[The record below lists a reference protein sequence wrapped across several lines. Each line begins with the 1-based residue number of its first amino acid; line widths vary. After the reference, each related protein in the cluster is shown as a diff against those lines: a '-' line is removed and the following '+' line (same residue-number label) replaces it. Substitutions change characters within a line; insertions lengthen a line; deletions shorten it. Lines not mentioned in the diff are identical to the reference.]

1 MLDFCMLFGKANN
14 KQLENFSIDFGI
26 LLIDVY
32 QISKLFLQY
41 IKMIALS
48 LYKQSCENLYH

>member
-1 MLDFCMLFGKANN
+1 MLFGKANN
-14 KQLENFSIDFGI
+14 KQLENFSIDYGM

-32 QISKLFLQY
+32 QISKLFLQS

>member
-1 MLDFCMLFGKANN
+1 MLFEKANN

-26 LLIDVY
+26 PLIDVY

-48 LYKQSCENLYH
+48 LYKQSCENLYQ